1 MLAAL
6 VDVALRLQYKNSIM
20 PFNRITILL
29 VVLLVSKLGAIA
41 QEKTEIN
48 MRDPLGKQHG
58 LWSSF
63 SPAQHSE
70 PATSTFG
77 YYSHGEKY
85 GTWYTSDQTGNLKS
99 IENFKQNVRDGEVKY
114 FENGQLT
121 CIGHYRGLNPKVEL
135 DTVHITDPIT
145 GLESW
150 VNVPTERG
158 SVRHGRWRFYDEL
171 SGRLLKEEQ
180 YQVDEL
186 IYKQDFSISAADSL
200 HYQKRNAMLPH
211 RGNTLPPAS
220 KFKSKV
226 PTRSLIGG

>member
-1 MLAAL
+1 MRIHIHAFLFL
-6 VDVALRLQYKNSIM
+6 VFFCNLNVA
-20 PFNRITILL
+20 
-29 VVLLVSKLGAIA
+29 A

-48 MRDPLGKQHG
+48 KRDEMGKQHG
-58 LWSSF
+58 LWSTF
-63 SPAQHSE
+63 SEAAKSE

-77 YYSHGEKY
+77 YYNHGEKH

-121 CIGHYRGLNPKVEL
+121 CVGHYRGLNPKVEL

-145 GLESW
+145 GIESW

-171 SGRLLKEEQ
+171 SGRLLKEEH
-180 YQVDEL
+180 YQIDEL

-211 RGNTLPPAS
+211 KANTLPPAS
-220 KFKSKV
+220 KFKSKI
-226 PTRSLIGG
+226 PTQSLIGG